1 MGKSKLCPNCSAS
14 SNTHASL
21 AFSAND
27 SLDNELGLN
36 ANFVNVN
43 PVDARVAD
51 ASPVNANPVDVN
63 PVDVSFADASPV
75 DVSFENLNSPLPLAP
90 KLDISVPKKRKPR
103 LGPVLPPPEHSTCL
117 YVQIS
122 PKDIAMF
129 KFLLE
134 AEDNLGYMSVVDRWS
149 AALKVVYSPHQ
160 QKAMQAWLA
169 STAKALQFKEIW
181 LNRG

>member
-27 SLDNELGLN
+27 SLDNELGNELGLN

-51 ASPVNANPVDVN
+51 ANPANAN

-75 DVSFENLNSPLPLAP
+75 DASFENLNSPLPLAP

>member
-21 AFSAND
+21 AFSAKD

-43 PVDARVAD
+43 PVDARVAN
-51 ASPVNANPVDVN
+51 ASPV
-63 PVDVSFADASPV
+63 DASPV

-169 STAKALQFKEIW
+169 HAAKAVQFKEIW
-181 LNRG
+181 LNRN

>member
-27 SLDNELGLN
+27 SLDNELGNELGLN

-51 ASPVNANPVDVN
+51 ASPV
-63 PVDVSFADASPV
+63 DASPV
-75 DVSFENLNSPLPLAP
+75 DASFENLNSPLPLAP

-103 LGPVLPPPEHSTCL
+103 LGPVLPPPKHSTCL

>member
-21 AFSAND
+21 AFSANV
-27 SLDNELGLN
+27 SLDNELGNELGLN

-43 PVDARVAD
+43 PVD
-51 ASPVNANPVDVN
+51 
-63 PVDVSFADASPV
+63 VSFADASPV
-75 DVSFENLNSPLPLAP
+75 DASFENLNSPLPLAP

>member
-43 PVDARVAD
+43 PVD
-51 ASPVNANPVDVN
+51 
-63 PVDVSFADASPV
+63 VSFADASPV
-75 DVSFENLNSPLPLAP
+75 DASFENLNSPLPLAP

-103 LGPVLPPPEHSTCL
+103 LGPVLPPPNQSACL

>member
-43 PVDARVAD
+43 PVDARVAN
-51 ASPVNANPVDVN
+51 ASPV
-63 PVDVSFADASPV
+63 DASPV

>member
-1 MGKSKLCPNCSAS
+1 MGTPKLCPNASAS
-14 SNTHASL
+14 SNVHASL
-21 AFSAND
+21 ACSAND
-27 SLDNELGLN
+27 SLGNELGNKLGLN
-36 ANFVNVN
+36 ANFASVN
-43 PVDARVAD
+43 PAHARVA
-51 ASPVNANPVDVN
+51 DVN
-63 PVDVSFADASPV
+63 PVDTNLADTNLK
-75 DVSFENLNSPLPLAP
+75 NLNSPLPLAP

-103 LGPVLPPPEHSTCL
+103 LGPVLPPPNQSACL